1 MQNKKVNHET
11 RLGIPETMK
20 NDLKEIAEAL
30 GFRESDLT
38 RFFIGRAIQQIKCD
52 ALKNG
57 GGYQDLEITW
67 RLK

>member
-1 MQNKKVNHET
+1 MIKNHET
-11 RLGIPETMK
+11 KLRITETMR

-30 GFRESDLT
+30 GFKETDLT
-38 RFFIGRAIQQIKCD
+38 RFFLAKSIQQLKHD

-67 RLK
+67 KLK